1 MSRTYI
7 IPFDGS
13 TYAKQ
18 ALIYAINSGRDNDR
32 FVLLNVQTQEDHR
45 LFQQISEKERQQY
58 YIDEGNK
65 ILSLVDDVLAI
76 RKSEVIKE
84 VRIGYP
90 SLEIANIAKEYDA
103 YGIIMG
109 SRGLSPSVGNVL
121 GSVTYGVIHLAPC
134 PITIVPH
141 VEQS

>member
-1 MSRTYI
+1 MSKTYI

-13 TYAKQ
+13 IYAKQ
-18 ALIYAINSGRDNDR
+18 ALLYALNTGEENDR
-32 FVLLNVQTQEDHR
+32 FVLLNVQTQGEHR
-45 LFQQISEKERQQY
+45 LLKEISDEELQQI

-65 ILSLVDDVLAI
+65 ILAHAEEILAKG
-76 RKSEVIKE
+76 KSEIIKE
-84 VRIGYP
+84 VKMGYP
-90 SLEIANIAKEYDA
+90 SLEIANTAKEYAA

-109 SRGLSPSVGNVL
+109 SRGLSPSVGNAL

-141 VEQS
+141 VDR